1 MKRMRI
7 LLLVALV
14 GLAPLWAVAQ
24 SPAKPAK
31 SVEADETLQIRLSG
45 VKLSFIVQYISIRTG
60 KHVILPER
68 FPGESPVDVVSGE
81 RVDITADEAMSIFAA
96 VLRNAGYA
104 MKETED
110 SIEIVLEAKPGVVPV
125 VDEVPTTGLAAQTL
139 ATFIVDVNHVDVTEI
154 SGVLEK
160 MKSKAGSIQ
169 ASTTSNRLVITEY
182 APVLSAMLDII
193 RRLDR
198 KPEDSGFDVY
208 KVKNLS
214 PQSLMRL
221 ANSYIKSLKEA
232 AGPVEKSRLET
243 LKVEA
248 NDPANSI
255 IIYGRTDDIERVK
268 AHLLRFDV
276 KPTEA
281 AKQYHVY
288 AVLNRDASELRGV
301 LVELL
306 KSAASGKD
314 GALATTPVIIT
325 ADGVNNELIFTTSL
339 ARYEE
344 IRPLVE
350 RLDRVVAQVV
360 IESALVEL
368 SLEKMLDIGLELSS
382 LDTPG
387 SSPRGFGATTYGLST
402 VTNEG
407 RVPVLPAMGG
417 FTGGIFK
424 DSAFQIA
431 ALIRLAAQDNDVS
444 LLIAPSIM
452 TRDNKEASIA
462 ITESRETIEREVSA
476 EGNTTLISSGGSN
489 DAKVE
494 LKITP
499 HINEE
504 GTVRLEI
511 TTIIQQFLPSSEVE
525 GVPLINKTTRQ
536 AITEVMV
543 SDGDTIVIGGLTST
557 VEVETVSGVPLLR
570 NIPGLGFLFRRTE
583 HTKQQRNLC
592 VFITPHIF
600 RNSEELLEE
609 AKEKRESLKK
619 LRSDKPRGKRD
630 PEQDET
636 FDKLTGAKP

>member
-1 MKRMRI
+1 M
-7 LLLVALV
+7 
-14 GLAPLWAVAQ
+14 
-24 SPAKPAK
+24 
-31 SVEADETLQIRLSG
+31 
-45 VKLSFIVQYISIRTG
+45 
-60 KHVILPER
+60 
-68 FPGESPVDVVSGE
+68 
-81 RVDITADEAMSIFAA
+81 
-96 VLRNAGYA
+96 
-104 MKETED
+104 
-110 SIEIVLEAKPGVVPV
+110 
-125 VDEVPTTGLAAQTL
+125 
-139 ATFIVDVNHVDVTEI
+139 
-154 SGVLEK
+154 
-160 MKSKAGSIQ
+160 
-169 ASTTSNRLVITEY
+169 
-182 APVLSAMLDII
+182 
-193 RRLDR
+193 
-198 KPEDSGFDVY
+198 
-208 KVKNLS
+208 
-214 PQSLMRL
+214 
-221 ANSYIKSLKEA
+221 
-232 AGPVEKSRLET
+232 
-243 LKVEA
+243 
-248 NDPANSI
+248 
-255 IIYGRTDDIERVK
+255 
-268 AHLLRFDV
+268 
-276 KPTEA
+276 
-281 AKQYHVY
+281 
-288 AVLNRDASELRGV
+288 
-301 LVELL
+301 
-306 KSAASGKD
+306 
-314 GALATTPVIIT
+314 
-325 ADGVNNELIFTTSL
+325 NNELIFTTSL